1 MTSYLKL
8 SNFKYKDIKKIFRT
22 KYILYLLGTL
32 CLFIIIFIVL
42 KSKYFEGFED
52 NKNELIGLN
61 KCDGIVYINLENRED
76 RKKLF
81 LEEISKINL
90 DENKLHKVSGVYIP
104 KNGHKGC
111 IQSHI
116 LALRIAQMNNW
127 DTTCIMEDDIELTVS
142 PDEFN
147 NTVNNIYKEIKEKD
161 IQWDVLMLSYA
172 NENISETDY
181 NTLNKLN
188 FATLG
193 TCYIIK
199 KEYIPKLLTLFNYC
213 QTMMSNEKWGEDD
226 GHEPYALDQKWGELM
241 NKDKWYCS
249 KNKLIKQRNSK
260 STTNSRG
267 N

>member
-1 MTSYLKL
+1 MNYNYIEK
-8 SNFKYKDIKKIFRT
+8 
-22 KYILYLLGTL
+22 KYI
-32 CLFIIIFIVL
+32 
-42 KSKYFEGFED
+42 EGFEEEE
-52 NKNELIGLN
+52 KKGLN

-81 LEEISKINL
+81 IEEIEKIGI
-90 DENKLHKVSGVYIP
+90 DKNKVHKVSGVYIP

-127 DTTCIMEDDIELTVS
+127 NTTCIMEDDAELTVS

-147 NTVNNIYKEIKEKD
+147 NKIDEIYKELNDKNIN
-161 IQWDVLMLSYA
+161 WDVIMLSTA
-172 NENISETDY
+172 NKAIVDNNPNY
-181 NTLNKLN
+181 NTLDKIK

-193 TCYIIK
+193 TCYIVK
-199 KEYIPKLLTLFNYC
+199 NKYIPKLLSLFEHC
-213 QTMMSNEKWGEDD
+213 QSMMSNDKWGDDD

-241 NKDKWYCS
+241 KQDNWYTS
-249 KNKLIKQRNSK
+249 KNNFIKQRNIK
-260 STTNSRG
+260 STTNSKG